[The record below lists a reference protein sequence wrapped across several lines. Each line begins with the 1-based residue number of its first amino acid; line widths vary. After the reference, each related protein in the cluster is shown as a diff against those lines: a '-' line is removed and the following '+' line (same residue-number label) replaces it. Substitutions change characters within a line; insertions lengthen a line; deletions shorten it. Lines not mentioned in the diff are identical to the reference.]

1 MKSRRAALLLF
12 AWVFAG
18 CDGKPPPV
26 PVGDAGTRDA
36 GRQTPRDAGPVRDSG
51 RPEDSGTAPDAGP
64 RACTVDPDRVYKVG
78 SDRAGDRTVALAA
91 SGSGFGALYTGLPED
106 GLVARVHAIALSSDG
121 TLGEPRQLSRAGTA
135 LRAVSLASTG
145 ASWIA
150 SWVDNDPDRYEVR
163 TLPLGADLAPAAETP
178 AAVTAT
184 PAGEDAPT
192 LLVSERV
199 LLAWIEDDLAGA
211 RVVRV
216 RELGS
221 DGAPTGSA
229 SAASDPAHQ
238 PAALVM
244 GELSAG
250 PVLLYP
256 STVQGSSGP
265 ETRIFLQGLTSTGG
279 MRGSAMPLDRS
290 AIADG
295 TLDASL
301 APSGG
306 AVVFGVLVGGAR
318 HEVRF
323 RAVGGDGM
331 PLRDE
336 RVLVEGT
343 DASIAAFAGGYAV
356 SYRAPA
362 SGATPAQVRLL
373 LLNELGDVVAEEP
386 VADAMPEGG
395 RTTVRVAGDGQIA
408 VAWADS
414 TGDETSVRLALIA
427 CGGGS

>member
-121 TLGEPRQLSRAGTA
+121 TLGEPRQLTRAGTA

-192 LLVSERV
+192 LLVSE
-199 LLAWIEDDLAGA
+199 
-211 RVVRV
+211 
-216 RELGS
+216 
-221 DGAPTGSA
+221 
-229 SAASDPAHQ
+229 
-238 PAALVM
+238 
-244 GELSAG
+244 
-250 PVLLYP
+250 
-256 STVQGSSGP
+256 
-265 ETRIFLQGLTSTGG
+265 
-279 MRGSAMPLDRS
+279 
-290 AIADG
+290 
-295 TLDASL
+295 
-301 APSGG
+301 
-306 AVVFGVLVGGAR
+306 
-318 HEVRF
+318 
-323 RAVGGDGM
+323 
-331 PLRDE
+331 
-336 RVLVEGT
+336 
-343 DASIAAFAGGYAV
+343 
-356 SYRAPA
+356 
-362 SGATPAQVRLL
+362 
-373 LLNELGDVVAEEP
+373 
-386 VADAMPEGG
+386 
-395 RTTVRVAGDGQIA
+395 
-408 VAWADS
+408 
-414 TGDETSVRLALIA
+414 
-427 CGGGS
+427 